1 MDGNRTVSSPPPP
14 LQVHPTTTTTQ
25 KKNCFLPYLVEAN
38 KFPCH
43 DGGETAAALLIDKF
57 TGEKKILILKGS
69 HNQIRRENLLV
80 VVDGLLEIVSPF
92 TVKQKKKLTQPQNN
106 NNKKK
111 HNSIMFSQKATHIH
125 GPLFFA
131 KGLSQT
137 PISASYTARHKHPK
151 KKEII
156 FKVERE
162 RKELICIN

>member
-92 TVKQKKKLTQPQNN
+92 TVKQKKKFDPASEQQKKTQLNYVFTKSYSYLWP
-106 NNKKK
+106 
-111 HNSIMFSQKATHIH
+111 S
-125 GPLFFA
+125 FFA